1 MKILLG
7 FKMEKTREN
16 LEYWAKYFTQILG
29 HILIRDTEN
38 EIYWASPPLRLMV
51 LFGQLH
57 HGQTARSLPLYPDQ
71 RTPVPWYSAIFAF
84 SSIARP
90 QATTSTHPMEKFYL
104 TKTTPSSAEWRRPL
118 LLNKGSPLNMDE
130 GLDLPAIYSPLN
142 ADEVWVIR
150 MKYSFRILFFRSDFW
165 NFLH

>member
-7 FKMEKTREN
+7 FEMEKTREN
-16 LEYWAKYFTQILG
+16 LEYCAKHFTQILG

-71 RTPVPWYSAIFAF
+71 RTPVP
-84 SSIARP
+84 
-90 QATTSTHPMEKFYL
+90 
-104 TKTTPSSAEWRRPL
+104 
-118 LLNKGSPLNMDE
+118 
-130 GLDLPAIYSPLN
+130 
-142 ADEVWVIR
+142 
-150 MKYSFRILFFRSDFW
+150 
-165 NFLH
+165 